1 MICLEYCQIVLLDYI
16 GDYHFNSSLKD
27 FNIFVLK
34 FSSLLVGLVPFGWLG
49 AGDGIE
55 NDLVALVVGIA
66 DVVCGAADC
75 AISLIH
81 TALETKW
88 YPDGQVPPGSGRS
101 TMGMLLLLLLPLPVL
116 LLVCCGNCDKGV
128 GDADGEYNC
137 CAYT

>member
-34 FSSLLVGLVPFGWLG
+34 FSSLLVGLVAFGRLGG

-55 NDLVALVVGIA
+55 NDLVALVVVGIA
-66 DVVCGAADC
+66 DVVCGATDC

-81 TALETKW
+81 TALETK
-88 YPDGQVPPGSGRS
+88 
-101 TMGMLLLLLLPLPVL
+101 
-116 LLVCCGNCDKGV
+116 
-128 GDADGEYNC
+128 
-137 CAYT
+137 